1 MLPKDGI
8 LVINKDDM
16 NCMDVVNEL
25 SEELS
30 KKQVRI
36 YTFSIGDPTATI
48 YAKIYLVILR
58 DFIHLKYL
66 TKRQMIHINSI

>member
-30 KKQVRI
+30 KNR
-36 YTFSIGDPTATI
+36 
-48 YAKIYLVILR
+48 
-58 DFIHLKYL
+58 
-66 TKRQMIHINSI
+66 